1 MIRIVL
7 SIPWCLPLG
16 HADRGNITPPRHE
29 GGKISREGPD
39 PMHLARFPRV
49 KLFPSPTPLHRLENL
64 SRELGGPEIWIKRDD
79 CTVVATGGNKVR
91 KLEWL
96 IGDARAQGATHIVT
110 QGAVQ
115 SNHVRQT
122 AAVARRFGMKCTALL
137 EHRIET
143 NDRDYLNSGNVLL
156 DRLFGCAIEYRPAG
170 VDMNA
175 EAEMKGEAL
184 RAEGEKPYVIPGGG
198 SNRVGAL
205 GYVSCAQ
212 ELVQQV
218 DEMGLTIDRMVTAT
232 GSAGTQAGLIVGLE
246 GMNAGVPVLGIGVRL
261 PKDAQEANVHRL
273 AEATAHFV
281 GMRGGIARSAVMA
294 NCDYVGPGYG
304 QPTPGMTEAVLML
317 ARLEGVLLDPVYS
330 GKAMAGLIDL
340 IRKGEIR
347 KGETVV
353 FLHTGGAVGL
363 FGYTGV
369 FEQAMAG

>member
-1 MIRIVL
+1 MEDITAI
-7 SIPWCLPLG
+7 SSPWQ
-16 HADRGNITPPRHE
+16 E
-29 GGKISREGPD
+29 QF
-39 PMHLARFPRV
+39 MHLARFPRV
-49 KLFPSPTPLHRLENL
+49 RLFPTPTPLEKLENF
-64 SRELGGPEIWIKRDD
+64 SRHLDGPEIWIKRDD

-96 IGDARAQGATHIVT
+96 AGEARAQGATHLVT

-122 AAVARRFGMKCTALL
+122 AAVARRFGMQCIALL

-156 DRLFGCAIEYRPAG
+156 DRLFDCTIEYRASG
-170 VDMNA
+170 LDMNA
-175 EAEMKGEAL
+175 EAEKKGEEL
-184 RAEGEKPYVIPGGG
+184 RAAGENAYVIPGGG

-212 ELVQQV
+212 ELVQQA
-218 DEMGLTIDRMVTAT
+218 DEMGLSIDRIISAT
-232 GSAGTQAGLIVGLE
+232 GSAGTHAGLIVGLE
-246 GMNAGVPVLGIGVRL
+246 GMNAGIPVLGIGVRN
-261 PKDAQEANVHRL
+261 PKDRQEASVHNL
-273 AEATAHFV
+273 AEATADYV
-281 GMRGGIARSAVMA
+281 GVRGGIARSSVVA
-294 NCDYVGPGYG
+294 NCDYIGTGYG
-304 QPTPGMTEAVLML
+304 HPTPGMIEAVRML
-317 ARLEGVLLDPVYS
+317 AQLEGVLLDPVYS

-340 IRKGEIR
+340 IRKGEIG

-369 FEQAMAG
+369 FEQAMAA